1 MYTISQRTTN
11 FCFLSTKLIRW
22 THAAS
27 GAAGR
32 ANVGLCAASSCF
44 LIYKFIDILKLAAA
58 VVTRRPAGRMP
69 PDEQCRINNVADVA
83 NATGLR
89 PQGGLRK

>member
-11 FCFLSTKLIRW
+11 FWFLSTKLIRW

-58 VVTRRPAGRMP
+58 VVTR
-69 PDEQCRINNVADVA
+69 PDEQCRINDVADVA